1 MITKDTISRH
11 ELIGLETKVVES
23 SNAQLVGLN
32 GRVINET
39 KSMITINSKKGKK
52 MIPKL
57 TSNLKFFIN
66 GESILV
72 KGSSITKRPFER
84 IGAKAWLET

>member
-11 ELIGLETKVVES
+11 ELIGLETQVVES
-23 SNAQLVGLN
+23 NNSQLVGLN

-39 KSMITINSKKGKK
+39 KSMITINTKKGKK

-57 TSNLKFFIN
+57 TSNLKFFVK
-66 GESILV
+66 GENILV

-84 IGAKAWLET
+84 IGAKA

>member
-23 SNAQLVGLN
+23 SNLQLVGLN

-57 TSNLKFFIN
+57 TSNFKFFIN

-84 IGAKAWLET
+84 IGAKAWLEI

>member
-23 SNAQLVGLN
+23 SNSQLVGLN

>member
-66 GESILV
+66 GENILI
-72 KGSSITKRPFER
+72 KGSSIAKRPFER
-84 IGAKAWLET
+84 IGVKA